1 MFPVIYYSRKGR
13 KNNPFFSKVFGK
25 IYFRTVFLS
34 VIADLREGCSPHAGV
49 NPESGLVFR
58 FEMQRFVPA
67 EKRAKGMKIPGYG
80 RVLRSGTG
88 GIPQGECII

>member
-34 VIADLREGCSPHAGV
+34 VIAESAGGLFSARRG
-49 NPESGLVFR
+49 ES
-58 FEMQRFVPA
+58 
-67 EKRAKGMKIPGYG
+67 
-80 RVLRSGTG
+80 
-88 GIPQGECII
+88 